1 MTRPPRLVVVGS
13 GIAGLYAALLAA
25 DAVLDGGPACEVVLL
40 SKGTLEQSNTFYA
53 QGGVS
58 AVLAPG
64 EAAPGDS
71 VEAHIADTLAAGA
84 GLNDPDAVRVLCTE
98 AVRDIAGL
106 GRYGV
111 RFDAGPG
118 GGPALGLEAA
128 HSAARILHAGG
139 DATGACIARALVAA
153 VLDRAVL
160 DHMDRGRLRVE
171 TGAFVTD
178 LLTEHP
184 GEGQVGAARVT
195 GVAYLADG
203 QPRHLD
209 ADAVLLATGGA
220 GRIFARTSNPSVATA
235 DGLALAWRA
244 GAAVRDLEFFQFHP
258 TTLAADEVPGAP
270 PALLISEA
278 VRGEGAVLLDAA
290 GYRFMPDYHPDA
302 ELAPRDVVSR
312 SIALHLAA
320 TRAPADSPVFLDARG
335 IEAARG
341 PGFLARRFPTITA
354 ATRAAGYDWTTQT
367 LPVSPAAHYWMGG
380 VSTDLWGRTSVPGL
394 FAAGEVACTGAQ
406 GANRLASNSLLEGL
420 VFGRRAVE
428 AILGDDPSHDGT
440 PAPHDG
446 TSHDGT
452 PAPLDGT
459 SHDGT
464 APRAPHDRPSLAS
477 SAREP
482 GSCGPTAAGGLPLT
496 HASAALPRDFGGKGT
511 LPAAPEVGVAK
522 TEAGPGPFSREA
534 LRRLMTA
541 DAGVLRSGEQ
551 LREAEYVLTSW
562 AAVVRPESPTDAVD
576 PREHEDRNLL
586 LAAQLLVAAAR
597 QRTGSVGAHYRADA
611 TAAAPALLAAPARS
625 NPPAGA
631 HGHRHAKASR
641 PKQRIPS

>member
-1 MTRPPRLVVVGS
+1 MTRPLRLVVVGS
-13 GIAGLYAALLAA
+13 GIAGLYAALLAS
-25 DAVLDGGPACEVVLL
+25 DAAPGSGPDGGPAFEVVLL
-40 SKGTLEQSNTFYA
+40 TKGTLEQSNTFYA

-58 AVLAPG
+58 AVLTPG

-71 VEAHIADTLAAGA
+71 VAAHIADTLAAGA

-106 GRYGV
+106 QRFGV
-111 RFDAGPG
+111 QFDGGPG

-139 DATGACIARALVAA
+139 DATGARIARALVAA
-153 VLDRAVL
+153 VLDRAL
-160 DHMDRGRLRVE
+160 QGRLRVE
-171 TGAFVTD
+171 TGAFVTE
-178 LLTEHP
+178 LLTGRP
-184 GEGQVGAARVT
+184 GAGPAGVPRVT
-195 GVAYLADG
+195 GLAYLSHG
-203 QPRHLD
+203 QPRQLD

-258 TTLAADEVPGAP
+258 TTLAADEIPGGP

-290 GYRFMPDYHPDA
+290 GYRFMPGYHPDA

-320 TRAPADSPVFLDARG
+320 TGAPADSPVYLDARG
-335 IEAARG
+335 IEATRG

-380 VSTDLWGRTSVPGL
+380 VATDLWGRTSVPGL
-394 FAAGEVACTGAQ
+394 YAAGEVACTGAQ

-428 AILGDDPSHDGT
+428 AFLGGETGWAS
-440 PAPHDG
+440 APRG
-446 TSHDGT
+446 V
-452 PAPLDGT
+452 P

-464 APRAPHDRPSLAS
+464 APRAVS
-477 SAREP
+477 
-482 GSCGPTAAGGLPLT
+482 AAGGLPLT
-496 HASAALPRDFGGKGT
+496 PASAALSRASAGEEAP
-511 LPAAPEVGVAK
+511 PAAPEIGVK
-522 TEAGPGPFSREA
+522 SMLEAGVFSRDA
-534 LRRLMTA
+534 LGRLMTA
-541 DAGVLRSGEQ
+541 HAGVLRSGEQ
-551 LREAEYVLTSW
+551 LREAEATLAVW
-562 AAVVRPESPTDAVD
+562 AAVVRPEIVTDAVD
-576 PREHEDRNLL
+576 PSGHEDRNLL

-597 QRTGSVGAHYRADA
+597 KRTGSVGAHYRADA
-611 TAAAPALLAAPARS
+611 AAAAALIAVPAAPGRS
-625 NPPAGA
+625 APPAGT
-631 HGHRHAKASR
+631 HSHRHAAVSR
-641 PKQRIPS
+641 PKQRISS